1 MASCGGSH
9 GIHHSIIDAKMIE
22 MRTTIDIPEALLR
35 RAKAEAALR
44 GLRLKD
50 IVRDALQHLLQDTAR
65 SLEPADRATLEKQ
78 ELAEDCVFPLII
90 GTTGSV
96 MRDLRGDKAQRLL
109 DDADIERE
117 VHPR

>member
-1 MASCGGSH
+1 
-9 GIHHSIIDAKMIE
+9 MIE

-35 RAKAEAALR
+35 HAKAEAALR

-50 IVRDALQHLLQDTAR
+50 IVRDALQHLLQDTGR

>member
-1 MASCGGSH
+1 MLV
-9 GIHHSIIDAKMIE
+9 
-22 MRTTIDIPEALLR
+22 MRTTIDIPEPLLR

-50 IVRDALQHLLQDTAR
+50 IVRDALQRFLQDAGR
-65 SLEPADRATLEKQ
+65 SLEPGGRAALEEQ
-78 ELAEDCVFPLII
+78 ELGEDCVFPLII